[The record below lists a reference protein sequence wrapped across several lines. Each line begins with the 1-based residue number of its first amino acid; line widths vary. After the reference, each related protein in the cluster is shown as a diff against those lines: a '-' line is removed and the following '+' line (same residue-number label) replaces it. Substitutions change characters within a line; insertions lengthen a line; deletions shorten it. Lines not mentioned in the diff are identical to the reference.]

1 MTQVLDEFEQLLEES
16 FAKSNSV
23 ADIVEGTVI
32 KKESEGYLVSVKGA
46 KMEAFLSNK
55 ELSSDIEELEIGEVR
70 EFYVLKE
77 ENNEDSMLLSLK
89 RIAFAQAW
97 AQLNDAKIQGD
108 TILAKVVSTVKGGV
122 LVDVADLKGFIPSS
136 QLRTG
141 TPFEGLVDTKI
152 EVKVLEADPKKNKL
166 ILSQRQAVAE
176 QRDQVVDN
184 VLSSLEED
192 QIVSGN
198 VVRITD
204 FGAFVDI
211 NGIDGLLPI
220 SEISWQRIKH
230 PSDVL
235 TLGDTIEVKIIKIDE
250 FEYEID
256 VGAGEISSPIELVDA
271 NGDELVRTGIHIPA
285 FDNTNCFEQSGNLM
299 VAVANEPSDW
309 KDTYSNYYQ
318 VFEDEHFTGDGTAT
332 SFTFQNSEPE
342 SITAVTVDDGTGEH
356 IQSSWTYDIE
366 TKTLTLASAPAAMA
380 AKKASFEPAG
390 ANNSIFF
397 IQITTKLL
405 IILLDL
411 KYCLSIYKT

>member
-1 MTQVLDEFEQLLEES
+1 MTTEVKDEFEMLLEES
-16 FAKSNSV
+16 FAKSNTV

-32 KKESEGYLVSVKGA
+32 KKEQDGYLVSVKGA
-46 KMEAFLSNK
+46 KMEAFLSNR
-55 ELSSDIEELEIGEVR
+55 ELSNDVEELEIGDVR

-77 ENNEDSMLLSLK
+77 ENNEDAMQLSLK

-141 TPFEGLVDTKI
+141 TPFDGLIDQKI

-184 VLSSLEED
+184 VLSSLEEG
-192 QIVSGN
+192 QVVKGN

-230 PSDVL
+230 PSDVI
-235 TLGDTIEVKIIKIDE
+235 TLGDTIEVKIIKIDTE
-250 FEYEID
+250 LKRISLSLKRMGENPWQQIEGQFEEGQIVKGTVNKVTTFGAFINIFPGVEALLPVSEMSDENVNPFNMFKVGSEVD
-256 VGAGEISSPIELVDA
+256 VLIKKFTPKEHRIALSV
-271 NGDELVRTGIHIPA
+271 
-285 FDNTNCFEQSGNLM
+285 
-299 VAVANEPSDW
+299 
-309 KDTYSNYYQ
+309 KD
-318 VFEDEHFTGDGTAT
+318 
-332 SFTFQNSEPE
+332 
-342 SITAVTVDDGTGEH
+342 
-356 IQSSWTYDIE
+356 IQ
-366 TKTLTLASAPAAMA
+366 K
-380 AKKASFEPAG
+380 
-390 ANNSIFF
+390 
-397 IQITTKLL
+397 
-405 IILLDL
+405 
-411 KYCLSIYKT
+411 

>member
-1 MTQVLDEFEQLLEES
+1 MTTAEKTLDEFEKLLEDS
-16 FAKSNSV
+16 FSKQHAV

-32 KKESEGYLVSVKGA
+32 KKEKDGYLISVKGA
-46 KMEAFLSNK
+46 KMEAYLPEK
-55 ELSSDIEELEIGEVR
+55 ELSSDEPELQVGDEK

-77 ENNEDSMLLSLK
+77 EDNDDPMLLSLK

-97 AQLNDAKIQGD
+97 AQLNDAKVQGD

-141 TPFEGLVDTKI
+141 VPFDGLVDTKI

-184 VLSSLEED
+184 VLASLEED
-192 QIVSGN
+192 SVVKGT

-235 TLGDTIEVKIIKIDE
+235 TLGDTIEVKIIKLDTELKRISLSLKRMGE
-250 FEYEID
+250 NPWQQIEGQFEEGQI
-256 VGAGEISSPIELVDA
+256 VTGTVNKITTFGAFINIFPGVEALLPVAEMSNENVNPFNMFKV
-271 NGDELVRTGIHIPA
+271 GDEVKVLIKRFTP
-285 FDNTNCFEQSGNLM
+285 Q
-299 VAVANEPSDW
+299 
-309 KDTYSNYYQ
+309 
-318 VFEDEHFTGDGTAT
+318 EHRIAL
-332 SFTFQNSEPE
+332 
-342 SITAVTVDDGTGEH
+342 SIK
-356 IQSSWTYDIE
+356 DIE
-366 TKTLTLASAPAAMA
+366 
-380 AKKASFEPAG
+380 E
-390 ANNSIFF
+390 
-397 IQITTKLL
+397 
-405 IILLDL
+405 
-411 KYCLSIYKT
+411 

>member
-1 MTQVLDEFEQLLEES
+1 MVTMEKTLDEFEQLLEDS
-16 FAKSNSV
+16 LSKQHAV

-32 KKESEGYLVSVKGA
+32 KKENDGYLVSVKGA
-46 KMEAFLSNK
+46 KMEAFLPEK
-55 ELSSDIEELEIGEVR
+55 EVSSEETLEVGDIK

-77 ENNEDSMLLSLK
+77 EDNEDSMMLSLK

-141 TPFEGLVDTKI
+141 VPFDGLVDTKI

-184 VLSSLEED
+184 VLASLEED
-192 QIVSGN
+192 SVVTGT

-235 TLGDTIEVKIIKIDE
+235 TLGDTIEVKIIKIDME
-250 FEYEID
+250 LKRISLSLKRMGENPWQQIEGQFEEGQVVTGTVNKITTF
-256 VGAGEISSPIELVDA
+256 GAFINIFPGVEALLPVAEMSEENVNPFNMFKV
-271 NGDELVRTGIHIPA
+271 GDEVKVLIKRFTP
-285 FDNTNCFEQSGNLM
+285 Q
-299 VAVANEPSDW
+299 
-309 KDTYSNYYQ
+309 
-318 VFEDEHFTGDGTAT
+318 EHRIA
-332 SFTFQNSEPE
+332 
-342 SITAVTVDDGTGEH
+342 
-356 IQSSWTYDIE
+356 
-366 TKTLTLASAPAAMA
+366 
-380 AKKASFEPAG
+380 
-390 ANNSIFF
+390 
-397 IQITTKLL
+397 
-405 IILLDL
+405 
-411 KYCLSIYKT
+411 LSIKDIPSA

>member
-1 MTQVLDEFEQLLEES
+1 MTQVLDEFEMLLEES
-16 FAKSNSV
+16 FSKTNNV

-32 KKESEGYLVSVKGA
+32 KKEADGYLISVKGA
-46 KMEAFLSNK
+46 KMEAFMSNK
-55 ELSSDIEELEIGEVR
+55 ELSSDIESLEIGDVR

-77 ENNEDSMLLSLK
+77 ENNDDPMLLSLK

-122 LVDVADLKGFIPSS
+122 LVDIADLKGFIPSS

-176 QRDQVVDN
+176 QRDLVVDN

-192 QIVSGN
+192 QVVKGN

-235 TLGDTIEVKIIKIDE
+235 TLGDTIEVKIIKIDQE
-250 FEYEID
+250 LKRISLSLKRMGENPWQQIEGQFEEGQ
-256 VGAGEISSPIELVDA
+256 VVKGTVNKVTTFGAFINIFPGVEALLPVAEMSDENVNPFNLFKV
-271 NGDELVRTGIHIPA
+271 GDEVNVLIKKFTPKEHRIALSVKDIP
-285 FDNTNCFEQSGNLM
+285 
-299 VAVANEPSDW
+299 
-309 KDTYSNYYQ
+309 
-318 VFEDEHFTGDGTAT
+318 
-332 SFTFQNSEPE
+332 
-342 SITAVTVDDGTGEH
+342 
-356 IQSSWTYDIE
+356 
-366 TKTLTLASAPAAMA
+366 SA
-380 AKKASFEPAG
+380 
-390 ANNSIFF
+390 
-397 IQITTKLL
+397 
-405 IILLDL
+405 
-411 KYCLSIYKT
+411 

>member
-1 MTQVLDEFEQLLEES
+1 MTEVKDEFEMLLEES
-16 FAKSNSV
+16 FAKTNTV

-32 KKESEGYLVSVKGA
+32 KKEQDGYLVSVKGA
-46 KMEAFLSNK
+46 KMEAFLSNR
-55 ELSSDIEELEIGEVR
+55 ELSSDVEELEIGDVR

-77 ENNEDSMLLSLK
+77 ENNEDAMQLSLK

-141 TPFEGLVDTKI
+141 TPFDGLIDQKI

-184 VLSSLEED
+184 VLSSLEEG
-192 QIVSGN
+192 QVVKGN

-230 PSDVL
+230 PSDVI
-235 TLGDTIEVKIIKIDE
+235 TLGDTIEVKIIKIDTE
-250 FEYEID
+250 LKRISLSLKRMGENPWQQIEGQFEEGQIVKGTVNKVTTFGAFINIFPGVEALLPVSEMSDENVNPFNMFKVGSEVD
-256 VGAGEISSPIELVDA
+256 VLIKKFTPKEHRIALSV
-271 NGDELVRTGIHIPA
+271 
-285 FDNTNCFEQSGNLM
+285 
-299 VAVANEPSDW
+299 
-309 KDTYSNYYQ
+309 KD
-318 VFEDEHFTGDGTAT
+318 
-332 SFTFQNSEPE
+332 
-342 SITAVTVDDGTGEH
+342 
-356 IQSSWTYDIE
+356 IQ
-366 TKTLTLASAPAAMA
+366 K
-380 AKKASFEPAG
+380 
-390 ANNSIFF
+390 
-397 IQITTKLL
+397 
-405 IILLDL
+405 
-411 KYCLSIYKT
+411 

>member
-1 MTQVLDEFEQLLEES
+1 MPTLEKSEFEQLLEES
-16 FAKSNSV
+16 LAKANSV
-23 ADIVEGTVI
+23 ADIVEGIVI
-32 KKESEGYLVSVKGA
+32 KKEQEGYLISVKGA
-46 KMEAFLSNK
+46 KMEAYLPNK
-55 ELSSDIEELEIGEVR
+55 ELTSDAEELEIGDTR

-77 ENNEDSMLLSLK
+77 ENNDEAMQLSLK

-122 LVDVADLKGFIPSS
+122 LVDIADLKGFIPSS

-184 VLSSLEED
+184 VLSSLAED
-192 QIVSGN
+192 QIVSGK

-235 TLGDTIEVKIIKIDE
+235 NLGDTIEVKIIKIDSE
-250 FEYEID
+250 LKRISLSLKRMGENPWQQIEGQFEEGQT
-256 VGAGEISSPIELVDA
+256 VKGTVNKVTTFGAFINIFPGVEALLPVSEMSDENVNPFNLYKV
-271 NGDELVRTGIHIPA
+271 GDEVDVLIKKFTPKEHRIALSV
-285 FDNTNCFEQSGNLM
+285 
-299 VAVANEPSDW
+299 
-309 KDTYSNYYQ
+309 KD
-318 VFEDEHFTGDGTAT
+318 
-332 SFTFQNSEPE
+332 
-342 SITAVTVDDGTGEH
+342 I
-356 IQSSWTYDIE
+356 
-366 TKTLTLASAPAAMA
+366 
-380 AKKASFEPAG
+380 KA
-390 ANNSIFF
+390 
-397 IQITTKLL
+397 
-405 IILLDL
+405 
-411 KYCLSIYKT
+411 

>member
-1 MTQVLDEFEQLLEES
+1 MVTAEKTMDEFEKLLEES
-16 FAKSNSV
+16 FSKQHAV
-23 ADIVEGTVI
+23 ADIVEGTVM
-32 KKESEGYLVSVKGA
+32 KKESDGYLVSVKGA
-46 KMEAFLSNK
+46 KMEAYLPNK
-55 ELSSDIEELEIGEVR
+55 ELSSEEPTLEIGDEK

-77 ENNEDSMLLSLK
+77 EDNDDAMLLSLK

-141 TPFEGLVDTKI
+141 VPFDGLVDTKI

-184 VLSSLEED
+184 VLASLEED
-192 QIVSGN
+192 SVVKGT

-235 TLGDTIEVKIIKIDE
+235 TLGDTIEVKIIKIDTE
-250 FEYEID
+250 LKRISLSLKIMGENPWQQIEGQFEEGQI
-256 VGAGEISSPIELVDA
+256 VTGTVNKITTFGAFINIFPGVEALLPVAEMSNENVNPFNMFKV
-271 NGDELVRTGIHIPA
+271 GDEVKVLIKRFTPQEHRIALSIKDIPA
-285 FDNTNCFEQSGNLM
+285 E
-299 VAVANEPSDW
+299 A
-309 KDTYSNYYQ
+309 
-318 VFEDEHFTGDGTAT
+318 
-332 SFTFQNSEPE
+332 
-342 SITAVTVDDGTGEH
+342 
-356 IQSSWTYDIE
+356 
-366 TKTLTLASAPAAMA
+366 
-380 AKKASFEPAG
+380 
-390 ANNSIFF
+390 
-397 IQITTKLL
+397 
-405 IILLDL
+405 
-411 KYCLSIYKT
+411 

>member
-1 MTQVLDEFEQLLEES
+1 MPTMETTEFEQLLEES

-32 KKESEGYLVSVKGA
+32 KKEQEGYLISVKGA
-46 KMEAFLSNK
+46 KMEAYLSNK
-55 ELSSDIEELEIGEVR
+55 ELTSDSEELEIGDTR

-77 ENNEDSMLLSLK
+77 ENNEDAMQLSLK

-122 LVDVADLKGFIPSS
+122 LVDIADLKGFIPSS

-192 QIVSGN
+192 QIVSGK

-235 TLGDTIEVKIIKIDE
+235 NLGDTIEVKIIKIDNE
-250 FEYEID
+250 LKRISLSLKRMGENPWQQIEGQFEEGQT
-256 VGAGEISSPIELVDA
+256 VKGTVNKVTTFGAFINIFPGVEALLPVAEMSDENVNPFNLYKV
-271 NGDELVRTGIHIPA
+271 GDEVDVLIKKFTPKEHRIALST
-285 FDNTNCFEQSGNLM
+285 
-299 VAVANEPSDW
+299 
-309 KDTYSNYYQ
+309 KD
-318 VFEDEHFTGDGTAT
+318 
-332 SFTFQNSEPE
+332 
-342 SITAVTVDDGTGEH
+342 I
-356 IQSSWTYDIE
+356 
-366 TKTLTLASAPAAMA
+366 
-380 AKKASFEPAG
+380 KA
-390 ANNSIFF
+390 
-397 IQITTKLL
+397 
-405 IILLDL
+405 
-411 KYCLSIYKT
+411 

>member
-1 MTQVLDEFEQLLEES
+1 MTTEVKDEFEMLLEES
-16 FAKSNSV
+16 FAKSNTV

-32 KKESEGYLVSVKGA
+32 KKEQDGYLVSVKGA
-46 KMEAFLSNK
+46 KMEAFLSNR
-55 ELSSDIEELEIGEVR
+55 ELSSDVEELEIGDVR

-77 ENNEDSMLLSLK
+77 ENNEDAMQLSLK

-141 TPFEGLVDTKI
+141 TPFDGFIDQKI

-184 VLSSLEED
+184 VLSSLEEG
-192 QIVSGN
+192 QVVKGN

-230 PSDVL
+230 PSDVI
-235 TLGDTIEVKIIKIDE
+235 TLGDTIEVKIIKIDTE
-250 FEYEID
+250 LKRISLSLKRMGENPWQQIEGQFEEGQIVKGTVNKVTTFGAFINIFPGVEALLPVSEMSDENVNPFNMFKVGSEVD
-256 VGAGEISSPIELVDA
+256 VLIKKFTPKEHRIALSV
-271 NGDELVRTGIHIPA
+271 
-285 FDNTNCFEQSGNLM
+285 
-299 VAVANEPSDW
+299 
-309 KDTYSNYYQ
+309 KD
-318 VFEDEHFTGDGTAT
+318 
-332 SFTFQNSEPE
+332 
-342 SITAVTVDDGTGEH
+342 
-356 IQSSWTYDIE
+356 IQ
-366 TKTLTLASAPAAMA
+366 K
-380 AKKASFEPAG
+380 
-390 ANNSIFF
+390 
-397 IQITTKLL
+397 
-405 IILLDL
+405 
-411 KYCLSIYKT
+411 

>member
-1 MTQVLDEFEQLLEES
+1 
-16 FAKSNSV
+16 
-23 ADIVEGTVI
+23 
-32 KKESEGYLVSVKGA
+32 
-46 KMEAFLSNK
+46 MEAFLSNR
-55 ELSSDIEELEIGEVR
+55 ELSSDVEELEIGDTR

-77 ENNEDSMLLSLK
+77 ENNDDPMQLSLK

-141 TPFEGLVDTKI
+141 TPFEGLIDQKI

-192 QIVSGN
+192 QIVKGN

-235 TLGDTIEVKIIKIDE
+235 TLGDTIEVKIIKIDNE
-250 FEYEID
+250 LKRISLSLKRMGENPWQQIEGQFEEGQIVKGTVNKVTTFGAFINIFPGVEALLPVSEMSDENVNPFNMFKVGSEVD
-256 VGAGEISSPIELVDA
+256 VLIKKFTPKEHRIALSVKI
-271 NGDELVRTGIHIPA
+271 
-285 FDNTNCFEQSGNLM
+285 LM
-299 VAVANEPSDW
+299 FS
-309 KDTYSNYYQ
+309 
-318 VFEDEHFTGDGTAT
+318 
-332 SFTFQNSEPE
+332 
-342 SITAVTVDDGTGEH
+342 
-356 IQSSWTYDIE
+356 
-366 TKTLTLASAPAAMA
+366 
-380 AKKASFEPAG
+380 
-390 ANNSIFF
+390 
-397 IQITTKLL
+397 
-405 IILLDL
+405 
-411 KYCLSIYKT
+411 

>member
-1 MTQVLDEFEQLLEES
+1 MTTQTLDEFEQLLEES

-46 KMEAFLSNK
+46 KMEAFLPNK
-55 ELSSDIEELEIGEVR
+55 ELPEGEALEIGDIR

-77 ENNEDSMLLSLK
+77 ENNEDSMQLSLK
-89 RIAFAQAW
+89 RIAYAQAW

-122 LVDVADLKGFIPSS
+122 LVDIADLKGFIPSS

-141 TPFEGLVDTKI
+141 TPFDGLVDTKI

-184 VLSSLEED
+184 VLSSLEEG
-192 QIVSGN
+192 QVVSGN

-230 PSDVL
+230 PSDVI
-235 TLGDTIEVKIIKIDE
+235 TLGDTIEVKIIKIDNE
-250 FEYEID
+250 LKRISLSLKRMGENPWQQIEGQFEEGQ
-256 VGAGEISSPIELVDA
+256 VVKGTVNKVTTFGAFINIFPGVEALLPVAEMSDENVNPFNLFKV
-271 NGDELVRTGIHIPA
+271 GDEVDVLIKKFTPKEHRIALST
-285 FDNTNCFEQSGNLM
+285 
-299 VAVANEPSDW
+299 
-309 KDTYSNYYQ
+309 KD
-318 VFEDEHFTGDGTAT
+318 
-332 SFTFQNSEPE
+332 
-342 SITAVTVDDGTGEH
+342 I
-356 IQSSWTYDIE
+356 
-366 TKTLTLASAPAAMA
+366 
-380 AKKASFEPAG
+380 KK
-390 ANNSIFF
+390 
-397 IQITTKLL
+397 
-405 IILLDL
+405 
-411 KYCLSIYKT
+411 

>member
-1 MTQVLDEFEQLLEES
+1 MTTQTLDEFEQLLEES
-16 FAKSNSV
+16 FAKSNTV

-32 KKESEGYLVSVKGA
+32 KKESEGYLISVKGA
-46 KMEAFLSNK
+46 KMEAFLPNK
-55 ELSSDIEELEIGEVR
+55 ELPEGEDLEIGDIR

-77 ENNEDSMLLSLK
+77 ENNDDCMQLSLK
-89 RIAFAQAW
+89 RIAYAQAW

-122 LVDVADLKGFIPSS
+122 LVDIADLKGFIPSS

-184 VLSSLEED
+184 VLSSLEEG

-235 TLGDTIEVKIIKIDE
+235 TLGDTIEVKIIKIDNE
-250 FEYEID
+250 LKRISLSLKRMGENPWQQIEGQFEEGQT
-256 VGAGEISSPIELVDA
+256 VKGTVNKVTTFGAFINIFPGVEALLPVSEMSDENVNPFNLFKV
-271 NGDELVRTGIHIPA
+271 GDEVDVLIKKFTP
-285 FDNTNCFEQSGNLM
+285 
-299 VAVANEPSDW
+299 
-309 KDTYSNYYQ
+309 K
-318 VFEDEHFTGDGTAT
+318 EHRIA
-332 SFTFQNSEPE
+332 
-342 SITAVTVDDGTGEH
+342 
-356 IQSSWTYDIE
+356 
-366 TKTLTLASAPAAMA
+366 
-380 AKKASFEPAG
+380 
-390 ANNSIFF
+390 
-397 IQITTKLL
+397 
-405 IILLDL
+405 
-411 KYCLSIYKT
+411 LSIKDIQK

>member
-1 MTQVLDEFEQLLEES
+1 MTTEVKDEFEMLLEES
-16 FAKSNSV
+16 FAKSNTV

-32 KKESEGYLVSVKGA
+32 KKEQDGYLVSVKGA
-46 KMEAFLSNK
+46 KMEAFLSNR
-55 ELSSDIEELEIGEVR
+55 ELSSDVEELEIGDVR

-77 ENNEDSMLLSLK
+77 ENNEDAMQLSLK

-141 TPFEGLVDTKI
+141 TPFDGLIDQKI

-192 QIVSGN
+192 QVVKGN

-230 PSDVL
+230 PSDVI
-235 TLGDTIEVKIIKIDE
+235 TLGDTIEVKIIKIDTE
-250 FEYEID
+250 LKRISLSLKRMGENPWQQIEGQFEEGQIVKGTVNKVTTFGAFINIFPGVEALLPVSEMSDENVNPFNMFKVGSEVD
-256 VGAGEISSPIELVDA
+256 VLIKKFTPKEHRIALSV
-271 NGDELVRTGIHIPA
+271 
-285 FDNTNCFEQSGNLM
+285 
-299 VAVANEPSDW
+299 
-309 KDTYSNYYQ
+309 KD
-318 VFEDEHFTGDGTAT
+318 
-332 SFTFQNSEPE
+332 
-342 SITAVTVDDGTGEH
+342 
-356 IQSSWTYDIE
+356 IQ
-366 TKTLTLASAPAAMA
+366 K
-380 AKKASFEPAG
+380 
-390 ANNSIFF
+390 
-397 IQITTKLL
+397 
-405 IILLDL
+405 
-411 KYCLSIYKT
+411 

>member
-1 MTQVLDEFEQLLEES
+1 MTTEVKDEFEMLLEES
-16 FAKSNSV
+16 FAKSNTV

-32 KKESEGYLVSVKGA
+32 KKEQDGYLVSVKGA
-46 KMEAFLSNK
+46 KMEAFMSNK
-55 ELSSDIEELEIGEVR
+55 ELSSDIESLEIGDVR

-77 ENNEDSMLLSLK
+77 ENNDDPMLLSLK

-122 LVDVADLKGFIPSS
+122 LVDIADLKGFIPSS

-176 QRDQVVDN
+176 QRDLVVDN

-192 QIVSGN
+192 QVVKGN

-235 TLGDTIEVKIIKIDE
+235 TLGDTIEVKIIKIDQE
-250 FEYEID
+250 LKRISLSLKRMGENPWQQIEGQFEEGQ
-256 VGAGEISSPIELVDA
+256 VVKGTVNKVTTFGAFINIFPGVEALLPVAEMSDENVNPFNLFKV
-271 NGDELVRTGIHIPA
+271 GDEVNVLIKKFTPKEHRIALSVKDIP
-285 FDNTNCFEQSGNLM
+285 
-299 VAVANEPSDW
+299 
-309 KDTYSNYYQ
+309 
-318 VFEDEHFTGDGTAT
+318 
-332 SFTFQNSEPE
+332 
-342 SITAVTVDDGTGEH
+342 
-356 IQSSWTYDIE
+356 
-366 TKTLTLASAPAAMA
+366 SA
-380 AKKASFEPAG
+380 
-390 ANNSIFF
+390 
-397 IQITTKLL
+397 
-405 IILLDL
+405 
-411 KYCLSIYKT
+411 

>member
-1 MTQVLDEFEQLLEES
+1 MTTTEIRDEFEMLLEES
-16 FAKSNSV
+16 FAKANTV

-32 KKESEGYLVSVKGA
+32 KKEAEGYLVSVKGA
-46 KMEAFLSNK
+46 KMEAFLSNR
-55 ELSSDIEELEIGEVR
+55 ELSSDSEELEIGDIR

-77 ENNEDSMLLSLK
+77 ENNDEPMQLSLK

-141 TPFEGLVDTKI
+141 TPFEGLVDQKI

-184 VLSSLEED
+184 VLSSLEEG
-192 QIVSGN
+192 QVVSGN

-211 NGIDGLLPI
+211 YGIDGLLPI

-230 PSDVL
+230 PSDVI
-235 TLGDTIEVKIIKIDE
+235 TLGDTIEVKIIKIDHE
-250 FEYEID
+250 LKRISLSLKRMGENPWQQIEGQFEEGQVVKGTVNKVTTFGAFINIFPGVEALLPVAEMAD
-256 VGAGEISSPIELVDA
+256 ENVNPFNMFKVGAEVDVLIKKFTPKEHRIA
-271 NGDELVRTGIHIPA
+271 LSV
-285 FDNTNCFEQSGNLM
+285 
-299 VAVANEPSDW
+299 
-309 KDTYSNYYQ
+309 KD
-318 VFEDEHFTGDGTAT
+318 
-332 SFTFQNSEPE
+332 
-342 SITAVTVDDGTGEH
+342 
-356 IQSSWTYDIE
+356 IQ
-366 TKTLTLASAPAAMA
+366 K
-380 AKKASFEPAG
+380 
-390 ANNSIFF
+390 
-397 IQITTKLL
+397 
-405 IILLDL
+405 
-411 KYCLSIYKT
+411 